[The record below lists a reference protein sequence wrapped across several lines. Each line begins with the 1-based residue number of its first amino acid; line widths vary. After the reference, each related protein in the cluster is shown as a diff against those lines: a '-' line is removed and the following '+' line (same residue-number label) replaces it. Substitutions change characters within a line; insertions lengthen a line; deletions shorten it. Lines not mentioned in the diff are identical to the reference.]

1 MTANER
7 DLDGLVAINDP
18 LLRPLIVSD
27 SEEERRAAL
36 EAILTEHAVPLV
48 RKIVRQQSRRDRLL
62 RAQDAED
69 IASSVVLRLLRKL
82 QRVPF
87 DADEAITRV
96 TDFAATTT
104 FNAIHDFQRHQFPE
118 WTRLK
123 QRVRYTLARDPRF
136 RTWISP
142 AGPACALASA
152 PAGLE
157 PGPPPLSWACPAG
170 ASEQDALEAL
180 LAAAGHPLLVGQVV
194 DSLAEALKIVDRYPS
209 SAAVDI
215 ADERACQATQ
225 LETRDRLAAL
235 WRETCALPPSQRV
248 ALLLNLRDGDGS
260 SAIALFPLM
269 GIASLDEVAAAIELP
284 LPRLAKLWS
293 SLPVDDLTIASIL
306 GVSRQKV
313 INLRSSA
320 RQRLARRLRK
330 W

>member
-1 MTANER
+1 MTSNDR

-48 RKIVRQQSRRDRLL
+48 QKIVRQQSSRDRQL

-87 DADEAITRV
+87 DRQEAIRHV

-123 QRVRYTLARDPRF
+123 QRVRYALTHDARF
-136 RTWISP
+136 RTWSSP
-142 AGPACALASA
+142 AGLVCALASA
-152 PAGLE
+152 RPDVE
-157 PGPPPLSWACPAG
+157 PGLPPLSWSCRAG
-170 ASEQDALEAL
+170 ASEPDAIEAL
-180 LAAAGHPLLVGQVV
+180 LNAAGGSLLLDHVV
-194 DSLAEALKIVDRYPS
+194 DSLAEALKIIDMQAASATSELVDQ
-209 SAAVDI
+209 
-215 ADERACQATQ
+215 RACQATQ
-225 LETRDRLAAL
+225 LETRHRLAAL
-235 WRETCALPPSQRV
+235 WRETCALPPAQRT

-260 SAIALFPLM
+260 SAIALFALM